1 MDGVRGARLV
11 AEGAQLLDV
20 RSGPEFA
27 TGHVAQARNI
37 PVDEVA
43 SRLTEL
49 RRDRP
54 IVVYC
59 KRGLRAARAAEI
71 LAGAGFTVFDMGSI
85 DSWPE

>member
-1 MDGVRGARLV
+1 VRAVRLV

-20 RSGPEFA
+20 RSAPEFA
-27 TGHVAQARNI
+27 AGHVAQAKNI

-43 SRLTEL
+43 SRLGEL

-54 IVVYC
+54 VVVYC

-71 LAGAGFTVFDMGSI
+71 LAGAGFTVFNMGMI
-85 DSWPE
+85 DRWPE